1 MSWRWSKKSNLILGI
16 IVKIHN
22 YNVKQF
28 PFLNHSAEPQVL
40 QPVMGKNWHIT
51 ERPQWAYLWYTAIF
65 SWLGILS
72 KSIAKFNPITY
83 IVVEIFYTI
92 YISFFFNDHF
102 INGFYRWIIDFQ
114 LFVYTINLLQKKS
127 IQFKNHS
134 SLDCWVCSKYQMQL
148 TGNQV

>member
-1 MSWRWSKKSNLILGI
+1 MHWFTATYFDQETHFALKSIT
-16 IVKIHN
+16 
-22 YNVKQF
+22 NVKQF

-92 YISFFFNDHF
+92 YISFFFNDHC

-114 LFVYTINLLQKKS
+114 LFVYTINLLQKKNQFNSKTTRVWIAGFVAS
-127 IQFKNHS
+127 IK
-134 SLDCWVCSKYQMQL
+134 CS
-148 TGNQV
+148 